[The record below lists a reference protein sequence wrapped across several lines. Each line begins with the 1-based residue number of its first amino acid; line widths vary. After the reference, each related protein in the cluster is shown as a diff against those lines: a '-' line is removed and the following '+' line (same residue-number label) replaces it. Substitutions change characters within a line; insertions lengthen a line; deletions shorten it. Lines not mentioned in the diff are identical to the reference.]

1 MGCDD
6 GGRHVGGWVD
16 GGKAAAERKVRG
28 ESVKITVFSAPNLET
43 LDFILRCVLISCP
56 QHSLYSKAFLGFI
69 IKQAFR
75 LSDPSSCI
83 IALLGGI
90 CRLVTTSF

>member
-56 QHSLYSKAFLGFI
+56 QHSLYSKAFLGLI
-69 IKQAFR
+69 IKQALSFQAFR
-75 LSDPSSCI
+75 PFFLHNCIAGTTLSDP
-83 IALLGGI
+83 
-90 CRLVTTSF
+90 